1 MDDMSFNSKIKLS
14 DDEFVD
20 IMEKLNLI
28 YNGIIRKNKANW

>member
-20 IMEKLNLI
+20 IMKKIKSYL
-28 YNGIIRKNKANW
+28 